1 MGANAGKF
9 LLTRK
14 SALLADIVRD
24 RHTDRRT
31 VRTGDGREV
40 GTSTW
45 TSVHFYGWCGGCLL
59 EVILF
64 FSLII

>member
-31 VRTGDGREV
+31 VRTGRRSRGRDVDVDV
-40 GTSTW
+40 GPFLWMVWRFT
-45 TSVHFYGWCGGCLL
+45 GGNT
-59 EVILF
+59 LF
-64 FSLII
+64 